1 MTIGRG
7 HFEQQHLKKS
17 GWKSEK
23 RAVSAT
29 QDPTVLYTI
38 PLGSGILSGILS
50 KDVNQIWIMER
61 KRGGPRR
68 PHPVRKPSIHRR
80 SRACP
85 AVPGLDV
92 HDVDGT

>member
-7 HFEQQHLKKS
+7 HVEQQHLKKS
-17 GWKSEK
+17 GLKSEK

-50 KDVNQIWIMER
+50 KDVNQIWILER
-61 KRGGPRR
+61 KKDALYT
-68 PHPVRKPSIHRR
+68 PHPVRKPSILRR
-80 SRACP
+80 NRGSP
-85 AVPGLDV
+85 ALPAPAGP
-92 HDVDGT
+92 